1 MQGILIGILFGVG
14 VIAIDSYLNYRAR
27 DRAPK

>member
-14 VIAIDSYLNYRAR
+14 VIAIDSYLNYRAKER
-27 DRAPK
+27 SSK